1 MKLFFA
7 KSSLFLFTLSMI
19 LFFYY
24 NEYYSELILLDND
37 NFFNTYLS
45 FETGI
50 RYSKILIVL
59 LFLYFLDLYFITL
72 QNISNYEITKIDILI
87 KNNINKIKKYKINIS
102 YNYILIFKII
112 EFVIM
117 IYLTIQILYFSSS
130 QGVFYNE
137 PSLTPNDIY
146 GFSNNS
152 LNILYV
158 FFMIEI
164 IITFFCKF
172 NDEKTKSFFINFV
185 IITVFSSLII
195 SIQTSIF
202 DILTLNL
209 YSLYFNKILMLF
221 LILFLINVFINK
233 NIKKTIINF
242 IIPFLISLSIIPLFS
257 YVSCYDSVYL
267 NIKEA
272 KKVRHINV
280 NGYDL
285 KYRNHYLNFYDIYSS
300 NEEYAIKTYMGH
312 PFLFY
317 NFNDDLL
324 LYGATLK
331 NDKDMIITYVNLLEK
346 QFLSAVENKKHYKK
360 EIDKTNRMFSSN
372 YFFLKFTNIRHEL
385 TDFEN
390 YSKAISLL
398 KNEHYQEAFDFSLR
412 THNSRQKDNKIGLLN
427 TSELFDLFVYLK
439 EKQYIDFEINDI
451 VFGKGFTS
459 DAKKNSLKKHI
470 NNVYVVKKEHN
481 KDYKEMINIVKWF
494 H

>member
-7 KSSLFLFTLSMI
+7 KSSLLLFTLSMI

-24 NEYYSELILLDND
+24 NEYYSESSLLDNHSLL
-37 NFFNTYLS
+37 NNYLS

-50 RYSKILIVL
+50 RYSKILVVL

-72 QNISNYEITKIDILI
+72 QNISNNEITKIDILI
-87 KNNINKIKKYKINIS
+87 KNNINKIKKCKINIS

-112 EFVIM
+112 EFIIM
-117 IYLTIQILYFSSS
+117 IYLTMQILYFASS

-137 PSLTPNDIY
+137 PLLVPNEIY
-146 GFSNNS
+146 GFSNYS
-152 LNILYV
+152 LSILYV
-158 FFMIEI
+158 FFIIEI
-164 IITFFCKF
+164 IITFLCKF
-172 NDEKTKSFFINFV
+172 NDKKTKSFFVNFIF
-185 IITVFSSLII
+185 IILFSSLII
-195 SIQTSIF
+195 SIKTSIF

-221 LILFLINVFINK
+221 FILFLINFFINK
-233 NIKKTIINF
+233 DIKKTVINF
-242 IIPFLISLSIIPLFS
+242 IIPFLISSSIIPLFS
-257 YVSCYDSVYL
+257 YISCYDPVYL
-267 NIKEA
+267 NAKEA

-285 KYRNHYLNFYDIYSS
+285 KYRNHYLNFYDIYST

-324 LYGATLK
+324 SYGATLK
-331 NDKDMIITYVNLLEK
+331 NDKDIIITYVNLLEK
-346 QFLSAVENKKHYKK
+346 QFLSAVDNKEYYKK
-360 EIDKTNRMFSSN
+360 EIDKTNRMFYSN
-372 YFFLKFTNIRHEL
+372 YFFLKFTNIRHQL

-398 KNEHYQEAFDFSLR
+398 KNEHYQEAFDFSLK
-412 THNSRQKDNKIGLLN
+412 THNSRQKNNKVGLFN
-427 TSELFDLFVYLK
+427 TSEFFTLFIYLK

-451 VFGKGFTS
+451 IFGKGFVS
-459 DAKKNSLKKHI
+459 DAKSNILKRHI
-470 NNVYVVKKEHN
+470 NNIYVVKKENN